1 MSIKNYSTTISAIRT
16 AGEIEEILIEH
27 GVKNV
32 QKNIENRKIVGFS
45 FVIDTPYGERLIR
58 LPVNVSAA
66 QQVLKNNKKQ
76 NNAVKDTAEQAE
88 KVAWR
93 ILKDWVDA
101 QMALI
106 EIEMV
111 KMEEVFLPY
120 TVIDI
125 SGATI
130 YERLEQSQL
139 MLP

>member
-1 MSIKNYSTTISAIRT
+1 MAIKNYSTTVNAIRT
-16 AGEIEEILIEH
+16 AGKIEEILIEH
-27 GVKNV
+27 NAKNV
-32 QKNIENRKIVGFS
+32 QKNIENKKIIGFS
-45 FVIDTPYGERLIR
+45 FAIDTPYGERLIK
-58 LPVNVSAA
+58 LPVNISAA

-76 NNAVKDTAEQAE
+76 NNAVKDTLEQAE

-120 TVIDI
+120 TVIDV
-125 SGATI
+125 SGATV

>member
-1 MSIKNYSTTISAIRT
+1 M
-16 AGEIEEILIEH
+16 
-27 GVKNV
+27 
-32 QKNIENRKIVGFS
+32 
-45 FVIDTPYGERLIR
+45 
-58 LPVNVSAA
+58 
-66 QQVLKNNKKQ
+66 
-76 NNAVKDTAEQAE
+76 KDTEEQAE

-120 TVIDI
+120 TIIDNF
-125 SGATI
+125 GTTV
-130 YERLEQSQL
+130 YERLEQTQL

>member
-1 MSIKNYSTTISAIRT
+1 MAIKNYSTTIGAIRT

-27 GVKNV
+27 GAKNV
-32 QKNIENRKIVGFS
+32 QKNIENRKIVGFA

-76 NNAVKDTAEQAE
+76 NSAVKDTAEQAE

-120 TVIDI
+120 TVIDV
-125 SGATI
+125 SGTTI
-130 YERLEQSQL
+130 YDRFEQSQL
-139 MLP
+139 MLS